1 MRILV
6 IDDDLLRVGP
16 HRHGGSLGPRARRKG
31 ITVAALALCGMTLTA
46 GCVVSS
52 PSSVGGGPSVGCL
65 ESLDG
70 EEDRYA
76 PVIDRVAMRYGVHP
90 DLIDSVIRVESA
102 FNPRAVSRKG
112 ARGLMQLMPETASL
126 LGVRDA
132 FDPLQNIDGG
142 VRHLRGLL
150 HRYRGKLVLALAAY
164 NAGDGAVDRYRGV
177 PPYRETQHYVK
188 QVLWLYQDQVPRRHL
203 RDRRP
208 ATASIPLILPAA
220 HLAPGRQRVPGGTR
234 SSC

>member
-1 MRILV
+1 MIAQV
-6 IDDDLLRVGP
+6 
-16 HRHGGSLGPRARRKG
+16 RARRKG
-31 ITVAALALCGMTLTA
+31 VAGAALALCGMTLTA
-46 GCVVSS
+46 GCAGSS
-52 PSSVGGGPSVGCL
+52 PSRVGGETSIGCL
-65 ESLDG
+65 ESLEG

-76 PVIDRVAMRYGVHP
+76 PVIDRVATRYGVHP
-90 DLIDSVIRVESA
+90 DLIDSVIRIESA

-150 HRYRGKLVLALAAY
+150 HRYRGKLGLALAAY
-164 NAGDGAVDRYRGV
+164 NAGDRAVDRYRGV
-177 PPYRETQHYVK
+177 PPYRETQRYVK
-188 QVLWLYQDQVPRRHL
+188 QVLWLYQDRAPQRHL

-208 ATASIPLILPAA
+208 AAASIPLILPAA
-220 HLAPGRQRVPGGTR
+220 RLPR
-234 SSC
+234 SAC